1 MTDVFSILR
10 FGDAPDHQK
19 SKLFGAWKQLVQ
31 SPWMSLSP
39 DIQIQPAKEA
49 KTTVRNLKDFFQTV
63 ARGLVMWQSYLGS
76 SFLIFLLELS
86 ELVRNA
92 VNSGQKW
99 RGQKQAIE
107 FLWWLCPSCCFQVTD
122 EDEEEAEEVDQDQC
136 FPLFSK
142 PKAQRHDFSCNH
154 QEESS
159 ESSESSDSRVRS
171 NVTSASSANTS
182 NKQAVLGAHS
192 RRSVGARRRQLCFRL
207 AVAAISWLASIIS
220 LMRCE
225 VKLLI
230 RSNTEGSTVCATLWH
245 YGWCFLLE
253 I

>member
-1 MTDVFSILR
+1 MFSAVFKTK
-10 FGDAPDHQK
+10 G
-19 SKLFGAWKQLVQ
+19 SKAWL
-31 SPWMSLSP
+31 
-39 DIQIQPAKEA
+39 
-49 KTTVRNLKDFFQTV
+49 
-63 ARGLVMWQSYLGS
+63 
-76 SFLIFLLELS
+76 
-86 ELVRNA
+86 
-92 VNSGQKW
+92 
-99 RGQKQAIE
+99 
-107 FLWWLCPSCCFQVTD
+107 
-122 EDEEEAEEVDQDQC
+122 
-136 FPLFSK
+136 
-142 PKAQRHDFSCNH
+142 SCNH

-192 RRSVGARRRQLCFRL
+192 RRSVGARRCQLCFRW
-207 AVAAISWLASIIS
+207 AVAVISWLASIIS

-253 I
+253 IWCCARPSKLFGDAKTTAAKLCGFFFLDLLAGTVRSGEKWGQKWSEVVRSKPNKLWNVMTLS